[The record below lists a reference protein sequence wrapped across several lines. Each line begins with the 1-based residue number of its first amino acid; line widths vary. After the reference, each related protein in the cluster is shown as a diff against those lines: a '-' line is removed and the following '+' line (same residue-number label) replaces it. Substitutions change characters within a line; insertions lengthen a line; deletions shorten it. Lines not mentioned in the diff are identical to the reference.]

1 MQSSANKGVK
11 MMVDNMSNRKKKIL
25 KAIIQEHIL
34 TAEPVGSRT
43 LAKNYDF
50 GVSSATIRNEMAD
63 LEDMGYLKQPH
74 TSAGRIPSDKGY
86 RFYVDVL
93 IDQKKVIS
101 TNLQKSLQ
109 KLYSKEKGVNDI
121 ISATVKMVSNL
132 THYTAMVSEPQ
143 LEKSKIRKVQ
153 LLQVTSNSLM
163 IILITDT
170 GMVNNK
176 IIDLDQDLSN
186 RQIRYINN
194 FLVDKLEG
202 TNLKDLDH
210 EFMQKLERELEKRIN
225 ASKKLTDIINDELEI
240 LVEPADFQIYLG
252 GTSYILDQPEFN
264 DLETLKQVLNIL
276 DTKDT
281 LRRLLGS
288 ISEEGVEVKIG
299 HENQL
304 EEIQNC
310 SLVFATYSL
319 NSKAVGKI
327 GVIGPTRMKYPQVI
341 STVDFVADMLG
352 EIISKSSR

>member
-1 MQSSANKGVK
+1 
-11 MMVDNMSNRKKKIL
+11 MVDNISSRKKKIL

-63 LEDMGYLKQPH
+63 LEDMGYLEQPH
-74 TSAGRIPSDKGY
+74 TSAGRVPSDKGY

-93 IDQKKVIS
+93 MEQKNVIS
-101 TNLQKSLQ
+101 TNLKNSLEN
-109 KLYSKEKGVNDI
+109 LYHEEQDIKDI

-153 LLQVTSNSLM
+153 LLQVTPKSLM

-176 IIDLDQDLSN
+176 IINLDEKLNTKQV
-186 RQIRYINN
+186 RYINN
-194 FLVDKLEG
+194 YLVEKLEG
-202 TNLKDLDH
+202 MKLNKLNQN
-210 EFMQKLERELEKRIN
+210 FMQKLEVELQNRIN
-225 ASKKLTDIINDELEI
+225 ISKKLINLINDELEI
-240 LVEPADFQIYLG
+240 LVEPSDMQIYLG

-264 DLETLKQVLNIL
+264 DLDTLKRVLNIL

-288 ISEEGVEVKIG
+288 VSKEGIEVKIG

-319 NSKAVGKI
+319 NSKAIGKI

-341 STVDFVADMLG
+341 STVDLVADMLG
-352 EIISKSSR
+352 EIISKTSR

>member
-1 MQSSANKGVK
+1 
-11 MMVDNMSNRKKKIL
+11 MVDNISARKKEIL

-63 LEDMGYLKQPH
+63 LEDIGYLKQPH

-86 RFYVDVL
+86 RFYVDIL
-93 IDQKKVIS
+93 MDQKKVIS
-101 TNLQKSLQ
+101 ANLQRSLEQ
-109 KLYSKEKGVNDI
+109 LYREEKGVKDI

-143 LEKSKIRKVQ
+143 LEKSQIRKVQ
-153 LLQVTSNSLM
+153 LLQVTPTSLM
-163 IILITDT
+163 VLLITDT
-170 GMVNNK
+170 GIVNNK
-176 IIDLDQDLSN
+176 VINLDEKLST

-194 FLVDKLEG
+194 FLINK
-202 TNLKDLDH
+202 LKDMTLCDLDK
-210 EFMQKLERELEKRIN
+210 EFMQELEIELQKRIDI
-225 ASKKLTDIINDELEI
+225 SRRLVDIINKELEI
-240 LVEPADFQIYLG
+240 LIEPADLQVYLG
-252 GTSYILDQPEFN
+252 GTSYILEQPEFN
-264 DLETLKQVLNIL
+264 NLETLKQVLNIL
-276 DTKDT
+276 DQKDT
-281 LRRLLGS
+281 LRRLVGTVS
-288 ISEEGVEVKIG
+288 NEGIEVKIG
-299 HENQL
+299 HENKL

-327 GVIGPTRMKYPQVI
+327 GVIGPTRMEYPRVI

>member
-1 MQSSANKGVK
+1 
-11 MMVDNMSNRKKKIL
+11 MMVDNISVRKKKIL

-63 LEDMGYLKQPH
+63 LEDMGYLEQPH

-93 IDQKKVIS
+93 MDQKKVIS
-101 TNLQKSLQ
+101 TNLQHSLE
-109 KLYSKEKGVNDI
+109 KLYQEEQGVKDI

-153 LLQVTSNSLM
+153 LLQVSSKSLM

-176 IIDLDQDLSN
+176 IINLDKDLTTK
-186 RQIRYINN
+186 QIRYINN
-194 FLVDKLEG
+194 FMVNKLQG
-202 TNLKDLDH
+202 MNLHDLD
-210 EFMQKLERELEKRIN
+210 QKFLQDLERELQNRIDI
-225 ASKKLTDIINDELEI
+225 SRQLIDIINNELEI
-240 LVEPADFQIYLG
+240 LVEPADLQIYLG

-276 DTKDT
+276 DTEDT

-288 ISEEGVEVKIG
+288 VSEEGIEVKIG